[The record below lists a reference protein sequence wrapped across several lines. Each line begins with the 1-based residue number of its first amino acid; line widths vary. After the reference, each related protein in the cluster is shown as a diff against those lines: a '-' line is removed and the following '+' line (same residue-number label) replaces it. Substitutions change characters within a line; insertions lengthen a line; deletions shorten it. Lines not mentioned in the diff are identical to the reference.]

1 MEKNNFL
8 LRTTDK
14 HKAYNNCYDIDGD
27 GEYWIKGKC
36 SECGLGKLADIHYD
50 VACKV
55 KELREYELYHEVVCT
70 AKELCEY
77 G

>member
-14 HKAYNNCYDIDGD
+14 HKNHNYCYDIDGD
-27 GEYWIKGKC
+27 GDRWIKIKC
-36 SECGLGKLADIHYD
+36 SDCELGIIKTTYNG
-50 VACKV
+50 
-55 KELREYELYHEVVCT
+55 YHIICT
-70 AKELCEY
+70 ATELCEY